1 MEVNKQRVSDRIGD
15 NIKKFREL
23 KDITREQVAGELNM
37 SLSGYSKI
45 ERNEVDL
52 TVSRVERIAEIL
64 EVDLS
69 QLLNFDATQIF
80 NISNNQLVQG
90 FGTTVENHNHEDK
103 YREKYIEKL
112 EAENR
117 NLKISNEKYRM
128 KFTAEAVRNRVRLRK
143 EDL

>member
-1 MEVNKQRVSDRIGD
+1 MEEKNKSISKIIGS
-15 NIKKFREL
+15 NIKKFRDL
-23 KDITREQVAGELNM
+23 KEITRESIASELNM

-52 TVSRVERIAEIL
+52 TISRVERIAEIL

-90 FGTTVENHNHEDK
+90 FGSTVENHNHSDEYRDK
-103 YREKYIEKL
+103 YIKML
-112 EAENR
+112 EEENAQ
-117 NLKISNEKYRM
+117 LKGTLKNSDMPDAKS
-128 KFTAEAVRNRVRLRK
+128 KK
-143 EDL
+143 